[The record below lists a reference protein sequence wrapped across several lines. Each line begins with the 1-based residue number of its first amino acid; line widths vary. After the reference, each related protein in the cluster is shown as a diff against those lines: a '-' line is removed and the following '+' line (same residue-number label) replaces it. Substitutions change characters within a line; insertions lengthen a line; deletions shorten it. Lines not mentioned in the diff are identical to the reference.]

1 MGIFITRLAERNKFN
16 NIFLILLIGALIVL
30 NRVLVFDEIGI
41 IFSYFQFIIV
51 LLLLLIGNTNYAVY
65 IHLVFTI
72 TALEFVLSPDLIL
85 HSYRTTRILGIS
97 VSTLA
102 LIILYLSHF
111 DYIRFLFRS
120 NHRVKTLFYVLIIG
134 LSIGTFGVI
143 FLRYELVYLMA
154 DFKYWLVV
162 FLSTHLF
169 HIKIVQQRQNIK
181 IYKRII
187 IIFLGINV
195 FVNFLAGLLNITID
209 NYGGVD
215 IFVFDS
221 IGILS
226 PILLLLYSKHN
237 DTKINA
243 LLIFVFILGILNT
256 YFFNTSGKGIIISSF
271 IFLFFIYKNFFKER
285 QITIGKVFITFIIV
299 ITLLFLGTMN
309 QSGKLFENKLGD
321 SIALLSFKWV
331 TAPMSLSTSPRD
343 RVLELFNI
351 STYFINNP
359 LFTILGTGFGG
370 YYKEDFIVNYTA
382 NEIGGYSA
390 YEIKTRKFIKPH
402 SSINRVL
409 LKFGLIGVLTWLGII
424 LNIFNSKRSYY
435 NDFIKYSLFT
445 LLLLF
450 LGYSLKVGLIIG
462 LLLNLYQFSAH
473 KGVSPA

>member
-321 SIALLSFKWV
+321 SIAILSLNWI
-331 TAPMSLSTSPRD
+331 ANPMDLSASPRD
-343 RVLELFNI
+343 RVIELMNI
-351 STYFINNP
+351 STYLSSRP
-359 LFTILGTGFGG
+359 LLLLFGVGFGG
-370 YYKEDFIVNYTA
+370 YYEEDYIVNYTA
-382 NEIGGYSA
+382 NADGGYSD
-390 YEIKTRKFIKPH
+390 YEIKTRKFINPH
-402 SSINRVL
+402 MSLNRIL
-409 LKFGLIGVLTWLGII
+409 LKFGLFGLFIWIYAMYNIVRAKNYDEYSKYI
-424 LNIFNSKRSYY
+424 L
-435 NDFIKYSLFT
+435 FI
-445 LLLLF
+445 LLF
-450 LGYSLKVGLIIG
+450 IFIGYSLKFGLMIG
-462 LLLNLYQFSAH
+462 LFLNLYEPH
-473 KGVSPA
+473 ENNINHRLR

>member
-1 MGIFITRLAERNKFN
+1 
-16 NIFLILLIGALIVL
+16 
-30 NRVLVFDEIGI
+30 
-41 IFSYFQFIIV
+41 
-51 LLLLLIGNTNYAVY
+51 
-65 IHLVFTI
+65 
-72 TALEFVLSPDLIL
+72 
-85 HSYRTTRILGIS
+85 
-97 VSTLA
+97 
-102 LIILYLSHF
+102 
-111 DYIRFLFRS
+111 
-120 NHRVKTLFYVLIIG
+120 
-134 LSIGTFGVI
+134 
-143 FLRYELVYLMA
+143 MA

-195 FVNFLAGLLNITID
+195 FVNFLAGLLNIKID

-321 SIALLSFKWV
+321 SIAILSLNWI
-331 TAPMSLSTSPRD
+331 ANPMDLSASPRD
-343 RVLELFNI
+343 RVIELMNI
-351 STYFINNP
+351 STYLSSRP
-359 LFTILGTGFGG
+359 LLLLFGVGFGG
-370 YYKEDFIVNYTA
+370 YYEEDYIVNYTA
-382 NEIGGYSA
+382 NADGGYSD
-390 YEIKTRKFIKPH
+390 YEIKTRKFINPH
-402 SSINRVL
+402 MSLNRIL
-409 LKFGLIGVLTWLGII
+409 LKFGLFGLFIWIYAMYNIVRAKNYDEYSKYI
-424 LNIFNSKRSYY
+424 L
-435 NDFIKYSLFT
+435 FI
-445 LLLLF
+445 LLF
-450 LGYSLKVGLIIG
+450 IFIGYSLKFGLMIG
-462 LLLNLYQFSAH
+462 LFLNLYEPH
-473 KGVSPA
+473 ENNINHRLR